1 VGLEVDW
8 NAGTASGGDVLLK
21 RTLVLT
27 VLAALLAVAAS
38 AQVEAPPPASGGPK
52 YEVYVGAAYTRLKQ
66 VPNSYSGLV
75 GGKATL
81 GRDLGKYFQL
91 FGSVDYYSLGTGH
104 SDYQNKGN
112 PTVYTFMVGPQVHAT
127 LYGNL
132 SGLVFGELGG
142 EHTGNENMTP
152 SISFAGGFGG
162 GLKYRLSH
170 RWAVQL
176 TADRVG
182 ASFSLPNNTAEL
194 GYSTHRTWNARYTG
208 GVVYHF

>member
-1 VGLEVDW
+1 
-8 NAGTASGGDVLLK
+8 LLK

-27 VLAALLAVAAS
+27 VLAALLPIAAS
-38 AQVEAPPPASGGPK
+38 AQVEAPPPAAAGPK
-52 YEVYVGAAYTRLKQ
+52 YEIYVGGAYSRLRQ

-81 GRDLGKYFQL
+81 GRNWGKYFQL
-91 FGSVDYYSLGTGH
+91 FASGDYYKLGTGH
-104 SDYQNKGN
+104 SDIPDKGS
-112 PTVYTFMVGPQVHAT
+112 PSIYTFMVGPAVHAT

-132 SGLVFGELGG
+132 SGLFFGELGG
-142 EHTGNENMTP
+142 EHTGGESITP
-152 SISFAGGFGG
+152 NISFAGGFGG
-162 GLKYRLSH
+162 GLKYSLSH

-182 ASFSLPNNTAEL
+182 ASFSLPNNTPEL
-194 GYSTHRTWNARYTG
+194 AYSTHRTWNARYSG

>member
-1 VGLEVDW
+1 M
-8 NAGTASGGDVLLK
+8 
-21 RTLVLT
+21 VLT
-27 VLAALLAVAAS
+27 VLAALLPIAAS
-38 AQVEAPPPASGGPK
+38 AQVEAPPPAAGVGPK
-52 YEVYVGAAYTRLKQ
+52 YEIYVGGAYTRLRQ

-81 GRDLGKYFQL
+81 SRNFGRYFQL
-91 FGSVDYYSLGTGH
+91 FGSGDYYTIGTGH
-104 SDYQNKGN
+104 GDIPNKGN
-112 PTVYTFMVGPQVHAT
+112 PFIYTFMVGPAVHAT

-142 EHTGNENMTP
+142 EHTGNEGITP

-162 GLKYRLSH
+162 GLKYNLSH

-182 ASFSLPNNTAEL
+182 ASFTLPNNTPQLA
-194 GYSTHRTWNARYTG
+194 YSTHRTWNARGTG
-208 GVVYHF
+208 GVVFHF